1 MSLEAISAYATA
13 GAAIFT
19 ALMAGYTRK
28 AIKDNHRQNVEAR
41 GQSERHHQDSLRPL
55 VVLTPLNGIE
65 PADRSKLLDFAKA
78 PDGQHLLSIAC
89 ELRNIGTGPALNPRM
104 HLRAMG
110 IAGYGFTKRLSPIRA
125 GQLLWDLHGAD
136 CVQIAIW
143 PSDGYN
149 SADIAFTSGTT
160 WQLVLE
166 YEDVF
171 GKIFHTIHGKD
182 STLPW
187 TVCGIGSAPTNGN
200 RA

>member
-13 GAAIFT
+13 AAAIFT

-28 AIKDNHRQNVEAR
+28 AIKDSHQQNVRAR
-41 GQSERHHQDSLRPL
+41 EQSERHHQDSLRPL
-55 VVLTPLNGIE
+55 VVLTPLDGID
-65 PADRSKLLDFAKA
+65 PTDRSKLLDLGPG
-78 PDGQHLLSIAC
+78 PDGQHLLSLAC

-125 GQLLWDLHGAD
+125 GQLLWDLDGTDAI
-136 CVQIAIW
+136 QIAIW

-149 SADIAFTSGTT
+149 PADIAFTAGTT
-160 WQLVLE
+160 WQLILE

-171 GKIFHTIHGKD
+171 GSVFHTIHRKD
-182 STLPW
+182 PTLPW
-187 TVCGIGSAPTNGN
+187 TVCGIGSAPTDGN
-200 RA
+200 RM